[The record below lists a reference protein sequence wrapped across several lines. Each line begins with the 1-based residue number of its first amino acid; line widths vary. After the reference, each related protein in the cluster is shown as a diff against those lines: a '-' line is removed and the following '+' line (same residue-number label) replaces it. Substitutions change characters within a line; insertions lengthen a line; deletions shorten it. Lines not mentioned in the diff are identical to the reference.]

1 MAEWI
6 MCLTTDQEIPGSSP
20 GRVDKIFFF
29 GSTEFRSLNLS
40 LAKRALY
47 RLSYTPFMFNTLL
60 FEVYN
65 PLAYFTKTFQNVFI
79 QDSLLRMRSA
89 LRMRTAQ
96 GQTFCPTSASGDF
109 YPHI

>member
-47 RLSYTPFMFNTLL
+47 QLSYTPFMFNTLL

-79 QDSLLRMRSA
+79 QDSP
-89 LRMRTAQ
+89 RMRTAQ

>member
-20 GRVDKIFFF
+20 GRVDKFFFF

-47 RLSYTPFMFNTLL
+47 QLSYTPFMFNTLL

-65 PLAYFTKTFQNVFI
+65 PLAYFTKT
-79 QDSLLRMRSA
+79 DS

>member
-6 MCLTTDQEIPGSSP
+6 MCLTTDQEIPGQVLVESI
-20 GRVDKIFFF
+20 KFFFF
-29 GSTEFRSLNLS
+29 GSTEFRS
-40 LAKRALY
+40 AKRALY
-47 RLSYTPFMFNTLL
+47 QLSYTPFMFNTLL

-79 QDSLLRMRSA
+79 QDSL
-89 LRMRTAQ
+89 RMRTAQ

>member
-47 RLSYTPFMFNTLL
+47 QLSYTPFMFNTLL

-65 PLAYFTKTFQNVFI
+65 PLAYFTKTFQNVVI
-79 QDSLLRMRSA
+79 QDS

>member
-20 GRVDKIFFF
+20 GRVHKIFFF

-47 RLSYTPFMFNTLL
+47 QLSYTPFMFNTLL

-79 QDSLLRMRSA
+79 QDSL
-89 LRMRTAQ
+89 RMRTAQ